1 MKKYVIARSEWN
13 AEEFLKDVYR
23 GKNLKKL
30 FDTKDIA
37 EEFLKGFPPARQA
50 MYQVFTVNYDERLI
64 Q

>member
-23 GKNLKKL
+23 GKRKKL
-30 FDTKDIA
+30 FDTKDVA
-37 EEFLKGFPPARQA
+37 EESLKGFPPARQA

>member
-1 MKKYVIARSEWN
+1 MKKYIIARSEWN
-13 AEEFLKDVYR
+13 AEEFLKDIYR
-23 GKNLKKL
+23 GKTSKKL

-37 EEFLKGFPPARQA
+37 EEFLKSFPPARQA

>member
-1 MKKYVIARSEWN
+1 MKKYIIARSEWN

-23 GKNLKKL
+23 GKRKKL

-37 EEFLKGFPPARQA
+37 EEFLKGFPLARQA

>member
-1 MKKYVIARSEWN
+1 MKKYIIARSEWN
-13 AEEFLKDVYR
+13 DEEVLKDVYR
-23 GKNLKKL
+23 GKRKKL

-37 EEFLKGFPPARQA
+37 EEFLKEFPPARQA